1 MTVAHDAV
9 VLAAGGSRRLGRAK
23 QLLTAGGEALVAR
36 VVRCVLATRPSRTL
50 VILGAYEHAIAAPL
64 ERYDVEI
71 LRNPAWETGMA
82 SSLHVAARAL
92 QGRTQP
98 VLLTVVDQPALET
111 HHFANLL
118 AAHDG
123 STDTVSA
130 YGGVLGVPA
139 VVRASTL
146 ARAED
151 LTGDTGFRRLWHAAT
166 PRAIRADEL
175 ADDIDDEADV
185 TRAIAAGRLDAM
197 PR

>member
-1 MTVAHDAV
+1 MAHDAV

-36 VVRCVLATRPSRTL
+36 VVRRVLATRPSRTL
-50 VILGAYEHAIAAPL
+50 VILGAHEHAIAAVL
-64 ERYDVEI
+64 EPYEVE
-71 LRNPAWETGMA
+71 LLSNPAWEAGIA

-92 QGRTQP
+92 HGRDHP

-130 YGGVLGVPA
+130 YGDALGVPA
-139 VVRASTL
+139 VLRAWTL
-146 ARAED
+146 ARAEG
-151 LTGDTGFRRLWHAAT
+151 LTGDTGFRRLWSEAT
-166 PRAIRADEL
+166 PRAVRADEL
-175 ADDIDDEADV
+175 ADDLDNEADV
-185 TRAIAAGRLDAM
+185 ARAIAAGQLDAL